1 MINDISQAVEN
12 IVNAI
17 NPTIDGVY
25 LPAPDEFTT
34 VCNTK
39 WARIGKT
46 ITDSQNDTFLITDIE
61 YDNWIKAG
69 IIDGEIT
76 LPTPYFVPGTKIEAN
91 REWTISTND
100 LTQKTPLVWLLH
112 GIRYNSFGKESVFAW
127 ESDLRIFF
135 LDETD
140 ILNFYTK
147 DHIQQVV
154 IPMTKLA
161 EEFLKVVDQNKTF
174 LRVENYEIIEFSRF
188 GTEQEN
194 GYFKNI
200 LDANLSGVELRVKL
214 TKYKENCKC

>member
-1 MINDISQAVEN
+1 MINDISQAVESL
-12 IVNAI
+12 VNAI
-17 NPTIDGVY
+17 NTTIYGVY
-25 LPAPDEFTT
+25 LPAPEEYTT

-46 ITDSQNDTFLITDIE
+46 ITDSQGTPFLITDIN
-61 YDNWIKAG
+61 YDNWIQAG

-76 LPTPYFVPGTKIEAN
+76 LPAPYFVPGTKIEAN
-91 REWTISTND
+91 REWTIVTND

-112 GIRYNSFGKESVFAW
+112 GIRYNSFGKESVYAW

-161 EEFLKVVDQNKTF
+161 DEFVKVVQSDRSF
-174 LRVENYEIIEFSRF
+174 LRVDNWEIVEFSRF

-200 LDANLSGVELRVKL
+200 LDANLSGVELKIKL

>member
-1 MINDISQAVEN
+1 MINDISQAVESL
-12 IVNAI
+12 VNAI
-17 NPTIDGVY
+17 NPTIYGVY

>member
-1 MINDISQAVEN
+1 MINDISNAIES

-17 NPTIDGVY
+17 DTTIYGVY

-46 ITDSQNDTFLITDIE
+46 ITDSQGTPFLITDIN

-76 LPTPYFVPGTKIEAN
+76 LPAPYFVPGTKIEAN

-161 EEFLKVVDQNKTF
+161 DEFVKIVQSDRSF
-174 LRVENYEIIEFSRF
+174 LRVDNWEIIEFSRF

-200 LDANLSGVELRVKL
+200 LDANLSGVELKIKL

>member
-39 WARIGKT
+39 WARIGKYVN
-46 ITDSQNDTFLITDIE
+46 DSQNNSFLITDIN

-69 IIDGEIT
+69 VIDGEIT
-76 LPTPYFVPGTKIEAN
+76 LPIPYFVPGTKIEAN

-112 GIRYNSFGKESVFAW
+112 GIRYNAFGRESVYAW

-161 EEFLKVVDQNKTF
+161 DEFVKVVKNDRSF
-174 LRVENYEIIEFSRF
+174 LRVDNWEIVEFSRF
-188 GTEQEN
+188 GNEQEN

-200 LDANLSGVELRVKL
+200 LDANLSGVELRIKL

>member
-1 MINDISQAVEN
+1 MINDISQTVEN
-12 IVNAI
+12 IVNTI
-17 NPTIDGVY
+17 DSTIDGIY
-25 LPAPDEFTT
+25 LPAPYGYTT

-46 ITDSQNDTFLITDIE
+46 ITDSQGTPFLITDIE
-61 YDNWIKAG
+61 YDDWIKAG
-69 IIDGEIT
+69 IIDGEIN
-76 LPTPYFVPGTKIEAN
+76 LQAPYFVPGTKIEAN

-112 GIRYNSFGKESVFAW
+112 GIRYDSFGKESVYAW

-161 EEFLKVVDQNKTF
+161 DEFVKVVQSDRRF
-174 LRVENYEIIEFSRF
+174 LRVDNWEIVEFSRF

-200 LDANLSGVELRVKL
+200 LDANLSGVELKIKL

>member
-25 LPAPDEFTT
+25 LPAPEEYTT

-39 WARIGKT
+39 WARVGKYVK
-46 ITDSQNDTFLITDIE
+46 DALNDEFLITAIN
-61 YDNWIKAG
+61 YDNWIQAG

-76 LPTPYFVPGTKIEAN
+76 LPNPYFVPGTKIEAN

-112 GIRYNSFGKESVFAW
+112 GIRYNAFGKESVYAW

-147 DHIQQVV
+147 DHIHQVV

-161 EEFLKVVDQNKTF
+161 DEFVKVVKKDRSF
-174 LRVENYEIIEFSRF
+174 LRVDNWEIVEFSRF

-200 LDANLSGVELRVKL
+200 LDANLSGVELRIKL

>member
-1 MINDISQAVEN
+1 MITDISQSIEG

-25 LPAPDEFTT
+25 LPDEEYTT

-46 ITDSQNDTFLITDIE
+46 VTDSENNPFLITEIN

-112 GIRYNSFGKESVFAW
+112 GIRYNSFGKESVYAW

-140 ILNFYTK
+140 ILNYYTR

-161 EEFLKVVDQNKTF
+161 EEFLKVVDKNKTF

-194 GYFKNI
+194 GYFSNI

>member
-1 MINDISQAVEN
+1 MITDISQSIES

-17 NPTIDGVY
+17 NPTIEGVY
-25 LPAPDEFTT
+25 LPDEEYTT

-39 WARIGKT
+39 WTRIGKT
-46 ITDSQNDTFLITDIE
+46 VTDSQNDSFLITEID

-91 REWTISTND
+91 REWTISTSD

-112 GIRYNSFGKESVFAW
+112 GIRYNSFGKESVYAW

-140 ILNFYTK
+140 ILNYYTR

-161 EEFLKVVDQNKTF
+161 EEFLKVVDKNKTF

>member
-1 MINDISQAVEN
+1 MDNFNKRFNAENAV
-12 IVNAI
+12 
-17 NPTIDGVY
+17 
-25 LPAPDEFTT
+25 
-34 VCNTK
+34 
-39 WARIGKT
+39 
-46 ITDSQNDTFLITDIE
+46 
-61 YDNWIKAG
+61 
-69 IIDGEIT
+69 
-76 LPTPYFVPGTKIEAN
+76 
-91 REWTISTND
+91 
-100 LTQKTPLVWLLH
+100 VWLLH
-112 GIRYNSFGKESVFAW
+112 GIRYNSFGKESVYAW

-161 EEFLKVVDQNKTF
+161 DEFVKVVQSDRSF
-174 LRVENYEIIEFSRF
+174 LRVDNWEIVEFSRF

-200 LDANLSGVELRVKL
+200 LDANLSGVELKIKL

>member
-1 MINDISQAVEN
+1 MITDISQSIES

-25 LPAPDEFTT
+25 LPDEEYTT

-39 WARIGKT
+39 WTRIGKT
-46 ITDSQNDTFLITDIE
+46 VTDSQNDSFLITEID

-91 REWTISTND
+91 REWTISTSD

-112 GIRYNSFGKESVFAW
+112 GIRYNSFGKESVYAW

-140 ILNFYTK
+140 ILNYYTR

-161 EEFLKVVDQNKTF
+161 EEFLKVVDKNKTF

>member
-1 MINDISQAVEN
+1 MINDISQS
-12 IVNAI
+12 IQDLVNSI
-17 NPTIDGVY
+17 NTTIEGVY

-39 WARIGKT
+39 WARVGKV
-46 ITDSQNDTFLITDIE
+46 IKDAQNNEFLITEID

-69 IIDGEIT
+69 VIDGEIT

-91 REWTISTND
+91 REWTIAEND
-100 LTQKTPLVWLLH
+100 LTKKTPLVWLLH
-112 GIRYNSFGKESVFAW
+112 GIRYNSFGRESVIAW

-140 ILNFYTK
+140 VLNYYTK
-147 DHIQQVV
+147 DHLNNVV

-161 EEFLKVVDQNKTF
+161 DEFIKVVRNNRKYQ
-174 LRVENYEIIEFSRF
+174 RVDEWEILEFSRF
-188 GTEQEN
+188 GSEQEN

-200 LDANLSGVELRVKL
+200 LDANLSGVELRITL
-214 TKYKENCKC
+214 RKYKENCKC

>member
-39 WARIGKT
+39 WARIGKYVK
-46 ITDSQNDTFLITDIE
+46 DSQNNSFLITDID

-76 LPTPYFVPGTKIEAN
+76 LPQPYFVPGTKIEAN

-112 GIRYNSFGKESVFAW
+112 GIRYNSFGKESVYAW

-161 EEFLKVVDQNKTF
+161 DEFVKVVKNDRSF
-174 LRVENYEIIEFSRF
+174 LRVDNWEIVEFSRF

-200 LDANLSGVELRVKL
+200 LDANLSGVELRIKL
-214 TKYKENCKC
+214 TKYKQNCKC